1 MPIYINIIA
10 KIIFI
15 TADFINKLDL
25 NNAVLAIFKIKPSEK
40 LEGLFEQYGFL
51 AIILAG
57 ITPIPYKVF
66 SITAGILK
74 YDLKKF
80 IIASIIGRSIR
91 FFSVAL
97 TIFLF
102 GDQFIDLLNI
112 IFTSQATFILSAI
125 IIIVILILG
134 IKEIRKI

>member
-1 MPIYINIIA
+1 MLRLKFGGTKGEIEEFSKKHKYHSSLLIEYKKS
-10 KIIFI
+10 KILI
-15 TADFINKLDL
+15 DYVML
-25 NNAVLAIFKIKPSEK
+25 
-40 LEGLFEQYGFL
+40 Q
-51 AIILAG
+51 
-57 ITPIPYKVF
+57 
-66 SITAGILK
+66 K